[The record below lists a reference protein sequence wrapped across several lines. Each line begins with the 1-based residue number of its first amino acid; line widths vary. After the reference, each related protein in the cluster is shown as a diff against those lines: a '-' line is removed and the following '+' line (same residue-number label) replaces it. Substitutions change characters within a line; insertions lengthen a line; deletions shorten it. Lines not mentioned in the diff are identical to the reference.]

1 MKAELEEAVKN
12 MGFQYTVIV
21 KPGVLVGNRS
31 ESRLVEGV
39 LMAIAKCMGAVSQE
53 WLADWW
59 AQDVDVIGR
68 ATVAAAIE
76 CAKSKRKPGVWEVE
90 QAEII
95 KLGRT
100 EWKGVR

>member
-31 ESRLVEGV
+31 ESRPAEGV
-39 LMAIAKCMGAVSQE
+39 LMAIAKCMGAVSKE
-53 WLADWW
+53 WLSDWW

-76 CAKSKRKPGVWEVE
+76 CAESKRKPGV
-90 QAEII
+90 
-95 KLGRT
+95 
-100 EWKGVR
+100 